1 MRQKMKGTM
10 IIIACLC
17 VVLLL
22 VPACT
27 AGVIQ
32 QNIIKKN
39 TVSNSTSQ
47 SRYWGLLFAVG
58 VYLNAPDMD
67 RPEMLDACDNLYSSL
82 VNSANWQSSNIHV
95 LKGSQCLLQN
105 LIRELLWL
113 RKNSNSEDY
122 VFVYIT
128 THGGQLKNAY
138 GQPWDIPPK
147 DDADGSD
154 EVLMM
159 YNGFSQWYGV
169 IWDDALNF
177 FLSMIKCKGLCLVV
191 DSCYSGGFNDPSYNA
206 IHPGVFTAAS
216 FTKNFV
222 KHLSTQ
228 NRIVLMS
235 TQESTVSY
243 GTFFSGFLTDGFSG
257 WGDLN
262 GNNDGINSAEEAF
275 NYAAPL
281 TQFWVW
287 VYTGE
292 DETPTMSDMYTGE
305 FPVTTS

>member
-1 MRQKMKGTM
+1 M
-10 IIIACLC
+10 IIITCIC

-22 VPACT
+22 APSCT
-27 AGVIQ
+27 AGVVQ
-32 QNIIKKN
+32 QSMVKKN
-39 TVSNSTSQ
+39 ITNQASSQ

-58 VYLNAPDMD
+58 VYLDAPDMD

-82 VNSANWQSSNIHV
+82 INSPQYWQPSNIHV
-95 LKGSQCLLQN
+95 LKGSQCILQN

-113 RKNSNSEDY
+113 RQNSKSEDY

-128 THGGQLKNAY
+128 THGGQLKDSH
-138 GQPWDIPPK
+138 GLPWDIPPK
-147 DDADGSD
+147 DEADASD

-177 FLSMIKCKGLCLVV
+177 FLSMIKCKVLCLVV

-206 IHPGVFTAAS
+206 INPNTYTAAS
-216 FTKNFV
+216 FVKGFV
-222 KHLSTQ
+222 KDMSAQ

-235 TQESTVSY
+235 TEESTVSY
-243 GTFFSGFLTDGFSG
+243 GAYFSEFLTEGFNG
-257 WGDLN
+257 WGDFD
-262 GNNDGINSAEEAF
+262 GNSDGINSAEEAF
-275 NYAAPL
+275 AYAAPL
-281 TQFWVW
+281 TNFLVW

-292 DETPTMSDMYTGE
+292 QQNPTMSDMYPGE
-305 FPVTTS
+305 FPMTTS